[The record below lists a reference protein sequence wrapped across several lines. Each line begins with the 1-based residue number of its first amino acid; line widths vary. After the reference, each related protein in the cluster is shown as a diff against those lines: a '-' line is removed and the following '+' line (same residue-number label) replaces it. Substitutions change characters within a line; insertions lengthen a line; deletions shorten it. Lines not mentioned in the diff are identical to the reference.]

1 MAASAKVFDTYELLE
16 DILLHVPLRQL
27 LLVQRVSKTFR
38 QLAQNSLKIQ
48 KALFLTP
55 ATKKTA
61 EIDEGERENFIGV
74 WAQPEDDS
82 VPVILLNPFL
92 EL

>member
-1 MAASAKVFDTYELLE
+1 
-16 DILLHVPLRQL
+16 LR
-27 LLVQRVSKTFR
+27 
-38 QLAQNSLKIQ
+38 IQ

-55 ATKKTA
+55 VTSKTG

-82 VPVILLNPFL
+82 EPFILLNPFI

>member
-16 DILLHVPLRQL
+16 DILLRLPLRQL
-27 LLVQRVSKTFR
+27 LIVQRVSKIFR
-38 QLAQNSLKIQ
+38 QLVQNSLRIQ

-55 ATKKTA
+55 VTSKTG

-82 VPVILLNPFL
+82 EPFILLNPFI